1 MSRTAAH
8 VGPTLGVTPLSA
20 VYLWA
25 LFIGFFAII
34 TPGTFLT
41 STTFRLVF
49 SGGVITCT
57 LALAFLVPLAAG
69 VYDLSIGALMSLS
82 LAISVYLQIHT
93 GLPPAVGA
101 LRVSAACML
110 VGLVNGFIVVRL
122 RVNSFIATLGT
133 SQVLLAAA
141 ILISITNS

>member
-8 VGPTLGVTPLSA
+8 VGPTLGVTRLSA

-49 SGGVITCT
+49 SEGVITCT

-93 GLPPAVGA
+93 SLPPAVGA
-101 LRVSAACML
+101 LLVIAACML
-110 VGLVNGFIVVRL
+110 VGLFNGFIVVRL